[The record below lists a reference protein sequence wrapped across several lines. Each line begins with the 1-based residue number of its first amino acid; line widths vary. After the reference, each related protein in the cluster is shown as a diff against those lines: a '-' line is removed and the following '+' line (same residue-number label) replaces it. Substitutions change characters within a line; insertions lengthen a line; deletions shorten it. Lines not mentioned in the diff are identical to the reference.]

1 MTPKMRGL
9 LLFLAIT
16 MLLVASCSK
25 EEPAEDSVPEP
36 NVDEE
41 IVEDEPIEEVS
52 VELFPALFT
61 GVMKEEENTRRP
73 VLATINNHPLARPQ
87 SGISDAD
94 IIYELAAEGSVTR
107 LLALFQSEL
116 PAEIGPIRSARDYFV
131 HIAKGLDAFY
141 VAHGYSPDAKQLL
154 EKRVVDNVNG
164 MQYDGTLFWR
174 SKDRR
179 APHNSYISGD
189 NILAAEE
196 KTNSSMEISVIPPFS
211 FHESIEDAK
220 IVGDSVSQVTVKY
233 SSDPNFTSVYAYD
246 SEKGTYSRT
255 VNGYVTIDKANDKQ
269 LELSNILV
277 FEAPHRTIDSAGRQ
291 AVDIESGGKAM
302 LFQAGIAKEIEW
314 QNRDGILMPIENG
327 LPAKLVPGQTWIH
340 VVSTNP
346 GMSATV
352 TFTP

>member
-1 MTPKMRGL
+1 MSGL
-9 LLFLAIT
+9 LVFLAII
-16 MLLVASCSK
+16 MLLIAACSK
-25 EEPAEDSVPEP
+25 EEPAKEPVPEP
-36 NVDEE
+36 ED
-41 IVEDEPIEEVS
+41 IVEEEPVEDVS
-52 VELFPALFT
+52 VELFPSLFT

-87 SGISDAD
+87 SGISEAD
-94 IIYELAAEGSVTR
+94 MIYELAAEGSVTR

-154 EKRVVDNVNG
+154 EQRVVDNING

-174 SKDRR
+174 SKDRK

-189 NILAAEE
+189 NILAAED
-196 KTNSSMEISVIPPFS
+196 KTNSSMEISVIPPFA
-211 FHESIEDAK
+211 FHESAEDAK
-220 IVGDSVSQVTVKY
+220 MGDNVSSITVKY
-233 SSDPNFTSVYAYD
+233 SSDPNFTSIYAYD
-246 SEKGTYSRT
+246 VEKGTYTRT
-255 VNGYVTIDKANDKQ
+255 VNGYVTVDKANDEQ

-277 FEAPHRTIDSAGRQ
+277 FEASHRTIDSVGRQ

-314 QNRDGILMPIENG
+314 QNRDGILVPIENG
-327 LPAKLVPGQTWIH
+327 LSAKLVPGQTWIH
-340 VVSTNP
+340 VVPTKP
-346 GMSATV
+346 GLV
-352 TFTP
+352 TSVTYAP